1 MDENAVGKIVG
12 ISGPVVFSEVAEGAT
27 DLMMREIVYV
37 GEKNLIGEV
46 THIKEKIASIQV
58 YEDTL
63 GLQREDPIYR
73 TRQVLSV
80 KLGPGLLG
88 SLYDGLQRPLER
100 MREETG
106 PYVAPGIKA
115 SRLPKKNWF
124 FDPKVSVNEPIGPGD
139 VVGVVDENEIIDH
152 KILVPP
158 GVSGRVVSIADEGD
172 YSLSDEIAKIGTGG
186 EVTSLTMSHSWPAKR
201 ARTYRRKLPPSEPLI
216 TGQRIL
222 DTILPVCKGGTVT
235 VGGGFGTGKTILQ
248 NQFLQ
253 YLNVDIVIYVGCGE
267 RGNEIA
273 DILQKIPELKDAETG
288 LPIEKR
294 TVVIAN
300 TSNMPVAAR
309 EASIYTGATIGEYY
323 RDMGYDV
330 ALLVDS
336 TTRWAEALR
345 ETSSRQEEMPAE
357 EGYPPYLASRL
368 ANFYGRAGKVVCLG
382 SEERIGSLSIIASV
396 SPSGGDF
403 SEPVTQKSTQMVRAF
418 WALDPELAYKRR
430 FPAVNINQSFSY
442 YDEIVEPFWRDKIGP
457 DWRQLKEKA
466 LKLYTEKTELERIVR
481 LVGTGALSEE
491 EKMTLRNAELLE
503 NGFLTQNALHP
514 IDSYTSPSK
523 QFQLLD
529 LLIIFHEKCMESL
542 KKSVPSTP
550 IFESSLR
557 DELKKLKV
565 VPEKEMDESYWNMR
579 ARILAHFTR
588 LQRIYR

>member
-1 MDENAVGKIVG
+1 MDENPVGKIVG
-12 ISGPVVFSEVAEGAT
+12 ISGPVIFSEVIEGVT
-27 DLMMREIVYV
+27 NLMMGEIVYV
-37 GEKNLIGEV
+37 GEQNLIGEV
-46 THIKEKIASIQV
+46 THIRGKMASIQV

-73 TRQVLSV
+73 TGQVLSI

-88 SLYDGLQRPLER
+88 SLYDGLQRPVER
-100 MREETG
+100 IRDEMG
-106 PYVAPGIKA
+106 PYLTPGIKA
-115 SRLPKKNWF
+115 PRLPEKKWRFN
-124 FDPKVSVNEPIGPGD
+124 PKVSVNEPIGPGD
-139 VVGVVDENEIIDH
+139 IVGVVRENEIIDH
-152 KILVPP
+152 KILVPA
-158 GVSGRVVSIADEGD
+158 GVSGRVISIVDEGD
-172 YSLSDEIAKIGTGG
+172 YSLSDEIAKIGTEG
-186 EVTSLTMSHSWPAKR
+186 EVASLKMTHSWPAKR
-201 ARTYRRKLPPSEPLI
+201 ERTYLRKLPPSEPLI
-216 TGQRIL
+216 TGQRVL

-248 NQFLQ
+248 NQFLK
-253 YLNVDIVIYVGCGE
+253 YLNVDIVVYVGCGE

-273 DILQKIPELKDAETG
+273 DILQKIPELKDAKTG

-309 EASIYTGATIGEYY
+309 EASIYTGATLGEYY

-345 ETSSRQEEMPAE
+345 EISSRQGEMPAE
-357 EGYPPYLASRL
+357 EGYPPYLSSRL
-368 ANFYGRAGKVVCLG
+368 AKFYGRAGKVVCLG
-382 SEERIGSLSIIASV
+382 SGERIGSLSIIASV

-403 SEPVTQKSTQMVRAF
+403 SEPVTQKTTQMVRAF
-418 WALDPELAYKRR
+418 WALDPELAYQRR
-430 FPAVNINQSFSY
+430 FPAVNISQSFSY
-442 YDEIVEPFWRDKIGP
+442 YDEIVEPFWRDEIGA

-466 LKLYTEKTELERIVR
+466 LKIYTDKTELERIVR

-503 NGFLTQNALHP
+503 EGFLSQNALHP

-529 LLIIFHEKCMESL
+529 LLIIFHEKSMESL
-542 KKSVPSTP
+542 SKGVPASP
-550 IFESSLR
+550 IFESPLR
-557 DELKKLKV
+557 DELKKLKL

-588 LQRIYR
+588 LQRIYG

>member
-1 MDENAVGKIVG
+1 MEETAVGKIVG
-12 ISGPVVFSEVAEGAT
+12 ISGPVVFSEVTQGAT
-27 DLMMREIVYV
+27 DLMMKEIVYV
-37 GEKNLIGEV
+37 GEQQLIGEV
-46 THIKEKIASIQV
+46 THIREKRATIQV

-73 TRQVLSV
+73 TRQVLSI

-100 MREETG
+100 IRDKTG
-106 PYVAPGIKA
+106 AYVAAGIKA
-115 SRLPKKNWF
+115 SRLPEKKWRF
-124 FDPKVSVNEPIGPGD
+124 IPKVSVNESIGHGD
-139 VVGVVDENEIIDH
+139 LVGVVRENEIIDH
-152 KILVPP
+152 KILVPA
-158 GVSGRVVSIADEGD
+158 GVSGRVVSIVDEGD
-172 YSLSDEIAKIGTGG
+172 YSLSDEIVKIGTGG
-186 EVTSLTMSHSWPAKR
+186 KVTTLTMTQSWPAKR
-201 ARTYRRKLPPSEPLI
+201 KRPYLRKVPPSEPLI

-248 NQFLQ
+248 NQFLE

-273 DILQKIPELKDAETG
+273 DILQKIPDLKDAKTG

-309 EASIYTGATIGEYY
+309 EASIYTGATLGEYY

-345 ETSSRQEEMPAE
+345 EISSRQGEMPAE

-368 ANFYGRAGKVVCLG
+368 AQFYGRAGKTACLG
-382 SEERIGSLSIIASV
+382 NDERVGSLSIIASV

-403 SEPVTQKSTQMVRAF
+403 SEPVTQKTTQIVRAF

-430 FPAVNINQSFSY
+430 FPAVNISQSFSY
-442 YDEIVEPFWRDKIGP
+442 YDDIVEPFWREKLGT
-457 DWRQLKEKA
+457 DWREVKEKA
-466 LKLYTEKTELERIVR
+466 LQLYTDKTELERIVR

-503 NGFLTQNALHP
+503 DGFLRQNALHP
-514 IDSYTSPSK
+514 VDAYTSPFK

-529 LLIIFHEKCMESL
+529 LLIIFHEKSMESL
-542 KKSVPSTP
+542 RKGIPSST
-550 IFESSLR
+550 IFESPLR
-557 DELKKLKV
+557 DELENLKL
-565 VPEKEMDESYWNMR
+565 VPQEEMDESYWNMR
-579 ARILAHFTR
+579 ARILAHFTK

>member
-1 MDENAVGKIVG
+1 VEENAIGKIIG
-12 ISGPVVFSEVAEGAT
+12 ISGPVIFSEVTEDAT

-37 GEKNLIGEV
+37 GEQNLIGEV
-46 THIKEKIASIQV
+46 TQIREKIASIQV

-73 TRQVLSV
+73 TKQVLSV

-88 SLYDGLQRPLER
+88 SLYDGLQRPLLR
-100 MREETG
+100 MQDKMG
-106 PYVAPGIKA
+106 PYVTPGVKAP
-115 SRLPKKNWF
+115 RLPKKKWF
-124 FDPKVSVNEPIGPGD
+124 FESKVSVNEPVATGD
-139 VVGVVDENEIIDH
+139 IVGVICENEIIDH

-158 GVSGRVVSIADEGD
+158 GVMGRVISVADEGE
-172 YSLSDEIAKIGTGG
+172 YLVSDEIAKIGTGG
-186 EVTSLTMSHSWPAKR
+186 ELKSLTMAHSWPVKVER
-201 ARTYRRKLPPSEPLI
+201 SYRRKLPPSEPLI

-248 NQFLQ
+248 NQFLE

-273 DILQKIPELKDAETG
+273 DILQKIPELKDAKTG

-345 ETSSRQEEMPAE
+345 EISSRQGEMPAE
-357 EGYPPYLASRL
+357 EGYPPYLASKL
-368 ANFYGRAGKVVCLG
+368 AKFYGRAGKVVCLG
-382 SEERIGSLSIIASV
+382 NEERIGSLSIIASV

-430 FPAVNINQSFSY
+430 FPAVNISQSFSY
-442 YDEIVEPFWRDKIGP
+442 YDEIVEPFWRDEISP

-466 LKLYTEKTELERIVR
+466 LRLYTDKTELERIVR

-503 NGFLTQNALHP
+503 DGFLTQNALHP

-529 LLIIFHEKCMESL
+529 LIMIFHEKCMESL
-542 KKSVPSTP
+542 RKGVPATP
-550 IFESSLR
+550 IFASSLR
-557 DELKKLKV
+557 EELKRLKV
-565 VPEKEMDESYWNMR
+565 VSEKEMGESYWNMR
-579 ARILAHFTR
+579 ARILAHFTK
-588 LQRIYR
+588 LQRTYG